1 MNKNSVF
8 SIAISIKADLPD
20 PRGEGLQ
27 KDAQDLGIHSL
38 RSARISDIYIIAG
51 KLSAGEAIRIAAEL
65 LADPVVQDYSIDDAA
80 TSSKSGVRVIEVAYN
95 PGVMD
100 PAEYSVKKGIRDL
113 GIESVE
119 SVRTAKRYFLW
130 GNVDDDDIATIA
142 DKLLVNP
149 IIQHIVTGHER
160 ISLTSSSYKFKLETV
175 DIANLSDKGLI
186 AISKNRLWLNL
197 DEMKVIQNYFKKLG
211 RKPTDVELET
221 IAQTWSEHCGHK
233 TFKGKITLD
242 GKVVD
247 NLLKSTIIKA
257 TQKLNKPWCLSV
269 FKDNAGVIEFDD
281 NNAVCFKVET
291 HNHPSAVEPYGGAAT
306 GLGGVIRDP
315 MGTGLGAK
323 PICNTDVFCF
333 GPPDF
338 SYDKL
343 PHGVLHPRR
352 VFKGVRA
359 GVADYGNRMG
369 IPTINGAIC
378 FDDRYVAN
386 PLVFCGTV
394 GIMPK
399 HMSQQGMQKPGDLVV
414 VAGGLTG
421 RDGIHGV
428 TFASGELTTESE
440 SVSSSSVQIGNPIV
454 EKKLLDVLLK
464 ARDRGLYSRI
474 TDCGGGGLSSAIG
487 EMGAETGVRVDLEK
501 VLLKYAG
508 LSYAEIWISESQER
522 MVMAV
527 PPDKA
532 RELLDMFAA
541 EDVTATVIGEFT
553 DNKRLQLYYDG
564 HRVSDLDMEFLHN
577 GLPQLERKARWKPV
591 RRAEP
596 DFPQPK
602 DLSGDLLR
610 ILGSWNVCS
619 KEWVIRQYDHE
630 IQGGSVLKP
639 LVGCDNDGPGDASV
653 IRPVLDSDKGLI
665 ISNGINPRYGD
676 LDPYWMAASAIDE
689 ALRQVIAVGG
699 NLDRVALLDNFCWGN
714 PEKPDRMAGLVRAAQ
729 ACHDM
734 ALGYSVPFI
743 SGKDSLY
750 NEYDTESGS
759 ICIPPTLLVSAM
771 AVTDD
776 VNRTVSMDC
785 KQAGDAIYIV
795 GATYNELGGSHYLGI
810 HDFIGND
817 VPRVDPARSKTLMN
831 ALSVATSRGLV
842 RACHDCSEG
851 GIGVAAAEM
860 AFAGGIGMKI
870 DLTNVPLG
878 EAMERDDFILFSESN
893 SRFIVEVAPEN
904 TVKFEKVMKNID
916 CAALGKVTKDNRFK
930 VNGRDGALL
939 LSVSIKKLKEAWQ
952 QPLRW

>member
-38 RSARISDIYIIAG
+38 RSARVSDIYIIAG
-51 KLSAGEAIRIAAEL
+51 KLSAGEAKRIATEL

-80 TSSKSGVRVIEVAYN
+80 ASSKRGVRVTEVAYN

-100 PAEYSVKKGIRDL
+100 PAEYSINKGIRDL
-113 GIESVE
+113 GIEGVE
-119 SVRTAKRYFLW
+119 SVRTAKRYFLQ
-130 GNVDDDDIATIA
+130 GNVDDNDIATIA

-149 IIQHIVTGHER
+149 VIQHIVTDHER
-160 ISLTSSSYKFKLETV
+160 ILPTASGYKFKLETV
-175 DIANLSDKGLI
+175 DIANMSDKGLME
-186 AISKNRLWLNL
+186 ISKNRLWLNL
-197 DEMKVIQNYFKKLG
+197 DEMKVIQKYFKQLG

-257 TQKLNKPWCLSV
+257 TKKLNKPWCLSV
-269 FKDNAGVIEFDD
+269 FKDNAGVIEFDED
-281 NNAVCFKVET
+281 NAVCFKVET

-343 PHGVLHPRR
+343 PQGVLHPRR

-399 HMSQQGMQKPGDLVV
+399 HMSQQGMQKTGDLVV

-454 EKKLLDVLLK
+454 EKKMLDVLLK

-501 VLLKYAG
+501 VSLKYAG

-541 EDVTATVIGEFT
+541 EDVVATAIGEFT
-553 DNKRLQLYYDG
+553 DNRRLQLYYDG

-577 GLPQLERKARWKPV
+577 GLPQLERKAGWKST

-602 DLSGDLLR
+602 DLGGDLLR

-630 IQGGSVLKP
+630 VQGGSVLKP
-639 LVGCDNDGPGDASV
+639 LVGCANDGPGDASV
-653 IRPVLDSDKGLI
+653 LRPVLDSDKGLI

-734 ALGYSVPFI
+734 AVQRIRNCGRKHLHTTDAAGLGD
-743 SGKDSLY
+743 G
-750 NEYDTESGS
+750 
-759 ICIPPTLLVSAM
+759 
-771 AVTDD
+771 
-776 VNRTVSMDC
+776 
-785 KQAGDAIYIV
+785 GDRRREPHRIDGLQTSWRCDIYCRRYI
-795 GATYNELGGSHYLGI
+795 
-810 HDFIGND
+810 
-817 VPRVDPARSKTLMN
+817 
-831 ALSVATSRGLV
+831 
-842 RACHDCSEG
+842 
-851 GIGVAAAEM
+851 
-860 AFAGGIGMKI
+860 
-870 DLTNVPLG
+870 
-878 EAMERDDFILFSESN
+878 
-893 SRFIVEVAPEN
+893 
-904 TVKFEKVMKNID
+904 
-916 CAALGKVTKDNRFK
+916 
-930 VNGRDGALL
+930 
-939 LSVSIKKLKEAWQ
+939 
-952 QPLRW
+952 

>member
-27 KDAQDLGIHSL
+27 KDAQDLGIHGL
-38 RSARISDIYIIAG
+38 RSARVSDIYIIAG
-51 KLSAGEAIRIAAEL
+51 KLSAGEAKRICTQL

-80 TSSKSGVRVIEVAYN
+80 TSTKSGVRVIEVAYN

-100 PAEYSVKKGIRDL
+100 PAEYSIKKGIRDL
-113 GIESVE
+113 SIESVE
-119 SVRTAKRYFLW
+119 SVRTAKRYFLQ
-130 GNVDDDDIATIA
+130 GNVDDDDVATIA

-149 IIQHIVTGHER
+149 VIQHLVTGREKT
-160 ISLTSSSYKFKLETV
+160 LATASSYKFKLETV
-175 DIANLSDKGLI
+175 DIANLSNKGLME
-186 AISKNRLWLNL
+186 ISKNRLWLNL

-257 TQKLNKPWCLSV
+257 TKKLNKPWCLSV

-281 NNAVCFKVET
+281 DNAVCFKVET

-315 MGTGLGAK
+315 MGTGMGAK

-338 SYDKL
+338 SYGKL
-343 PHGVLHPRR
+343 PQGVLHPRR

-394 GIMPK
+394 GLMPK
-399 HMSQQGMQKPGDLVV
+399 HMSQQGMQKTGDLVV

-501 VLLKYAG
+501 VPLKYAG

-532 RELLDMFAA
+532 PELLDMFAA
-541 EDVTATVIGEFT
+541 EDVMATAIGKFI

-577 GLPQLERKARWKPV
+577 GLPQLERKAR
-591 RRAEP
+591 
-596 DFPQPK
+596 
-602 DLSGDLLR
+602 
-610 ILGSWNVCS
+610 
-619 KEWVIRQYDHE
+619 
-630 IQGGSVLKP
+630 
-639 LVGCDNDGPGDASV
+639 
-653 IRPVLDSDKGLI
+653 
-665 ISNGINPRYGD
+665 
-676 LDPYWMAASAIDE
+676 
-689 ALRQVIAVGG
+689 
-699 NLDRVALLDNFCWGN
+699 
-714 PEKPDRMAGLVRAAQ
+714 
-729 ACHDM
+729 
-734 ALGYSVPFI
+734 
-743 SGKDSLY
+743 
-750 NEYDTESGS
+750 
-759 ICIPPTLLVSAM
+759 
-771 AVTDD
+771 
-776 VNRTVSMDC
+776 
-785 KQAGDAIYIV
+785 
-795 GATYNELGGSHYLGI
+795 
-810 HDFIGND
+810 
-817 VPRVDPARSKTLMN
+817 
-831 ALSVATSRGLV
+831 
-842 RACHDCSEG
+842 
-851 GIGVAAAEM
+851 
-860 AFAGGIGMKI
+860 
-870 DLTNVPLG
+870 
-878 EAMERDDFILFSESN
+878 
-893 SRFIVEVAPEN
+893 
-904 TVKFEKVMKNID
+904 
-916 CAALGKVTKDNRFK
+916 
-930 VNGRDGALL
+930 
-939 LSVSIKKLKEAWQ
+939 
-952 QPLRW
+952 